1 MLTELFPCASPRHQ
15 AFAQLTSAFISL
27 VLLTSFTTLF
37 FLDAWEVTFAQEA
50 FDTSCCDVPS
60 TLAQVEAD
68 FAAANSGADSL
79 IAADCLLVGGACEAA
94 VASFDPA
101 APLWEN
107 APLCAGSAAS
117 PQLDSGGP
125 ACTWSGVDPRVV
137 FAFALFGLVFDV
149 ASLFTFRYWTD
160 PEEMEEAEAVN
171 MGSAFLH
178 LASDFL
184 RSTTTLVLSLLIFAN
199 PAQPSYLFDG
209 SATLF
214 ITATILA
221 GAAAGLWQWAVQMS
235 DLLCGREKA
244 ALRPFSVSVRASAAA
259 RTSMQQRGASLCEPS
274 GRASGLSSPAAMP
287 DASAEP
293 NRAKRVSGLR
303 ACLARLLLAA
313 PPDESGGARSS
324 RVSMH

>member
-1 MLTELFPCASPRHQ
+1 MDSSPNRSPNCSPNVKTLAIAAGLFTVITLAQFFAAVAANSTALLADCVSMGIDAISFVLSMLTELFPCASPRHQ

-171 MGSAFLH
+171 MGP
-178 LASDFL
+178 L
-184 RSTTTLVLSLLIFAN
+184 RSSHGRRPPPVS
-199 PAQPSYLFDG
+199 
-209 SATLF
+209 SA
-214 ITATILA
+214 
-221 GAAAGLWQWAVQMS
+221 
-235 DLLCGREKA
+235 
-244 ALRPFSVSVRASAAA
+244 
-259 RTSMQQRGASLCEPS
+259 
-274 GRASGLSSPAAMP
+274 
-287 DASAEP
+287 
-293 NRAKRVSGLR
+293 
-303 ACLARLLLAA
+303 
-313 PPDESGGARSS
+313 SS
-324 RVSMH
+324 RPLAVVRLRLSAPRLRLPALHHHPRPLPAHLRQPRPALLPV